1 MNIET
6 LVGMSDDDLNKA
18 LGLNR
23 QLEEAKKGIKEM
35 NALQGDA
42 RKEAEER
49 VSKMFQPNVYPG
61 EFKWIAKDAE
71 RHAAMKACKAKTA
84 EEEMCDCSP
93 SSLMDD

>member
-6 LVGMSDDDLNKA
+6 LAGMSDDDLNKA

-49 VSKMFQPNVYPG
+49 VAKMFQPNVYPG

-71 RHAAMKACKAKTA
+71 RHAAMKKAKTA
-84 EEEMCDCSP
+84 KEEMCDCSP
-93 SSLMDD
+93 SSLMND